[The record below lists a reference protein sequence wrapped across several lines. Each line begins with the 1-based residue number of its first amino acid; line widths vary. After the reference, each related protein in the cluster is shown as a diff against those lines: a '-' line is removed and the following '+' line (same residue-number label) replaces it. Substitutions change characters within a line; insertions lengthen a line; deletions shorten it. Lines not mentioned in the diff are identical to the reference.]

1 MAQPM
6 TRSDRESLYGVL
18 DAYLEALVDKHP
30 ARLPLAKGARFSEN
44 SVELDIGD
52 GLWNTINRRGD
63 YDLRFADPLTGNV
76 GWFGVV
82 YEHDNPA
89 AIGLRIKVED
99 GLITEVESVLA
110 RREGDAPFP
119 NPNPEGLKD
128 KPILNE
134 IVPPDQRVPRARMR
148 SIANGYFSTLELND
162 GTLFTA
168 IDPAC
173 NRVENGVQTT
183 NNPSVRP
190 GEPLYSLGCIEQF
203 KTGNYRY
210 DDELRA
216 RRFPLID
223 EERGLVMAGAFIDH
237 SGRLGEVR
245 WTDGRVRKSPY
256 RTPHSFCV
264 LELFKIVGGRIC
276 QVEAVFS
283 TVTYHIPT
291 PWAD

>member
-1 MAQPM
+1 MAQPI
-6 TRSDRESLYGVL
+6 TRYDREALYGFL
-18 DAYLEALVDKHP
+18 DAYLDALTDKHP

-63 YDLRFADPLTGNV
+63 YDLRFADPVTGNV

-99 GLITEVESVLA
+99 GLITEVETVLA

-162 GTLFTA
+162 GTLFTSL
-168 IDPAC
+168 DPNC

-190 GEPLYSLGCIEQF
+190 GEPLYTLGCIDQF

-223 EERGLVMAGAFIDH
+223 EERGLVLAGAFIDH
-237 SGRLGEVR
+237 SGRLAEVR
-245 WTDGRVRKSPY
+245 WTDGRVRRSPY
-256 RTPHSFCV
+256 RTPHSYCV

-276 QVEAVFS
+276 QVEAVFC